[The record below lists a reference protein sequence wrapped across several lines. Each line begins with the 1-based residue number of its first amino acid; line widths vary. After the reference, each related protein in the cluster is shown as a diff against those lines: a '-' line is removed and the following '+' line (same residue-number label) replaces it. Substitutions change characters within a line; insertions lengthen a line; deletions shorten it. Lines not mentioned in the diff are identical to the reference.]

1 METFTLVVWLAGA
14 LVPIGSCAGMP
25 SGIVPGLSRGQC
37 ERMVEETLKESQST
51 DFQMFGF
58 KITKRQ
64 RFPDAVAYCVSSKE
78 AH

>member
-1 METFTLVVWLAGA
+1 MLRKPTF
-14 LVPIGSCAGMP
+14 
-25 SGIVPGLSRGQC
+25 RGKAA
-37 ERMVEETLKESQST
+37 MAAIKESQST

-58 KITKRQ
+58 KIPKRQ